1 MWNKPFSPRE
11 KKLAVFLALVLFLLA
26 FYAKNS
32 RQGPKDQEDFDPA
45 QALEMDT
52 SQDQPIEKTA
62 GGTYVHITG
71 AVKKPGLYEFSEAVR
86 VMDVVNTA
94 GGFTD
99 QADPDQLNLAAKV
112 QDEARIHVPS
122 KNEKTQQAQGQSSAQ
137 NQDKININTA
147 SLEDLQKIPG
157 VGEKTA
163 QRILE
168 QRQESPYQKIEDL
181 KNLPGIGDKKFEE
194 MKDYVSVF

>member
-11 KKLAVFLALVLFLLA
+11 KKLAVFLALVLFLLG

-32 RQGPKDQEDFDPA
+32 RQVLKSQEDFDPA
-45 QALEMDT
+45 QALEVDT

-62 GGTYVHITG
+62 NGTYVHITG
-71 AVKKPGLYEFSEAVR
+71 AVKKPGLYEFSEPVR
-86 VMDVVNTA
+86 VVDVVNTA

-99 QADPDQLNLAAKV
+99 QADPDQLNLAARV

-122 KNEKTQQAQGQSSAQ
+122 KGEASDQAQGQSLDQA
-137 NQDKININTA
+137 KININTA

-163 QRILE
+163 QRILD

-181 KNLPGIGDKKFEE
+181 KNLPGIGEKKFEE

>member
-11 KKLAVFLALVLFLLA
+11 KKLAVFVALVLFLLG

-32 RQGPKDQEDFDPA
+32 RQALKPQEDFDPA
-45 QALEMDT
+45 QALEVDT

-62 GGTYVHITG
+62 NGTYVHITG
-71 AVKKPGLYEFSEAVR
+71 AVKKPGLYEFSEPVR
-86 VMDVVNTA
+86 VVDVVNTA

-99 QADPDQLNLAAKV
+99 QADPDQLNLAARV

-122 KNEKTQQAQGQSSAQ
+122 KGEVSDQAQGQSLDQA
-137 NQDKININTA
+137 KININTA

-163 QRILE
+163 QRILD

-181 KNLPGIGDKKFEE
+181 KNLPGIGEKKFEE

>member
-11 KKLAVFLALVLFLLA
+11 KKLAVFLALVLFLLG

-32 RQGPKDQEDFDPA
+32 RQAPKPQEDFDPA
-45 QALEMDT
+45 QALEVDT

-62 GGTYVHITG
+62 NGTYVHITG
-71 AVKKPGLYEFSEAVR
+71 AVKKPGLYEFSEPVR
-86 VMDVVNTA
+86 VVDVVNTA

-99 QADPDQLNLAAKV
+99 QADPDQLNLAARV
-112 QDEARIHVPS
+112 QDEARIHVPRTGEVS
-122 KNEKTQQAQGQSSAQ
+122 DQAQGQSI
-137 NQDKININTA
+137 NQGKININTA

-163 QRILE
+163 QRILD

-181 KNLPGIGDKKFEE
+181 KNLPGIGEKKFEE